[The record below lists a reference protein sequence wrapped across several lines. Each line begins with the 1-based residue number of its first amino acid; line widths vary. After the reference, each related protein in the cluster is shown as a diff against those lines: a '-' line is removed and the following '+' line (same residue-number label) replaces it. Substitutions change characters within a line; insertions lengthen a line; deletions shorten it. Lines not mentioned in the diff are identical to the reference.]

1 MIAAFRF
8 ILTGTK
14 KTNIN
19 LLALLAKNRSQLLLE
34 VKLLKNYFYFQMI
47 YNSIVQNKI
56 TLLQIMWSQ
65 INLVEIMADT

>member
-1 MIAAFRF
+1 MIVAFRF
-8 ILTGTK
+8 ILTGTQK
-14 KTNIN
+14 SKLN
-19 LLALLAKNRSQLLLE
+19 LLALLAKNRSPLLLE

>member
-1 MIAAFRF
+1 MIVAFRF

-19 LLALLAKNRSQLLLE
+19 LLALLAKNPSLLLLE